1 VAEEKAKKKKEKAEG
16 KPEGKAEKAKGKA
29 EKAAAAE
36 GTEKGKP
43 SREPRPNT
51 PSELEIRFKKECV
64 PALMEQFGYK
74 NVMRVPHL
82 EKIVLNTSVKEALQ
96 DIKVLENA
104 AEELA
109 QITGQRPCITK
120 AKKSIANFKLRK
132 GQSIG
137 ARVTLRGKTMYD
149 FMNKLVNVALPRVR
163 DFKGVS
169 SRAFDGRGNYTLG
182 LTEQAIFPEINV
194 DRMHRV
200 NGMNL
205 TFVTSAKNDEEGKA
219 LLTLLG
225 MPFRSE

>member
-1 VAEEKAKKKKEKAEG
+1 MSEDKAKNKAKDNVKKKKAEG
-16 KPEGKAEKAKGKA
+16 KPAKDTVAEAAPK
-29 EKAAAAE
+29 EKVRRE
-36 GTEKGKP
+36 LKPKVPTEIEV
-43 SREPRPNT
+43 RYT
-51 PSELEIRFKKECV
+51 QECV
-64 PALMEQFGYK
+64 PALMKQFGFK
-74 NVMRVPHL
+74 NIMRVPRL
-82 EKIVLNTSVKEALQ
+82 EKIVLNTSMKEALQ

-109 QITGQRPCITK
+109 LITGQRPCITK

-137 ARVTLRGKTMYD
+137 ARVTLRGKAMYD

-163 DFKGVS
+163 DFKGVPPKS
-169 SRAFDGRGNYTLG
+169 FDGRGNYTLG

-194 DRMHRV
+194 DRIQRV

-219 LLTLLG
+219 LLALLG
-225 MPFRSE
+225 MPFRGEKE